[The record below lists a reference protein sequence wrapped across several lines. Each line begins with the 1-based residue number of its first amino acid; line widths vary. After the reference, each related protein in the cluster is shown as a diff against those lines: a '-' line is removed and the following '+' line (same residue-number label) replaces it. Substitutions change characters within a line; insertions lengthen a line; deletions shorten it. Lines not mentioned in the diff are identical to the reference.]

1 MAGTQLLENEHNHT
15 ARENLSEQLARK
27 WVDWTKQ
34 IKHCPKMV
42 QWWERVVKTKL
53 KWLFIGEGTE
63 KRREETQMQNF
74 YYICL
79 YEAIKQLIPHVEKTT
94 MINRLKAK
102 ILQIHTTK
110 LARGQLELKAQDIL
124 QEERMSL
131 FQLIKRRHRRKQ
143 RSHRNTNPRQRKE
156 DSDARHSARL

>member
-1 MAGTQLLENEHNHT
+1 MSGLDKRDQTLPQHGPMVGTG
-15 ARENLSEQLARK
+15 R
-27 WVDWTKQ
+27 
-34 IKHCPKMV
+34 
-42 QWWERVVKTKL
+42 KTKL
-53 KWLFIGEGTE
+53 KWFFIGEGTK
-63 KRREETQMQNF
+63 KRREETQMENF
-74 YYICL
+74 YYACL
-79 YEAIKQLIPHVEKTT
+79 YESIKQLIPHVEKTT